1 MALSHIFSSP
11 VADFTGTV
19 TVFDSNGQTA
29 TTNAT
34 ALVRP
39 SNWNSVHN
47 EFYTITGNTNN
58 ASTISGTNIHW
69 SGGNGVTIIGSSNSI
84 GWSVNTSYRASND
97 AIGLNSAFTAGPLAM
112 TVNSSGLSLN
122 AGSAAGTSSGFT
134 GGASISGSM
143 THNTA
148 GLAIS
153 LSHPAWLTTA
163 AQSNHS
169 HGNPQLNLTNLSGT
183 TASNSAGFTLSLS
196 AAAPGGVTLT
206 NYATGNTTQSSSGTI
221 AGSSVIVRGS
231 GGVSAGISN
240 GSYIVHGPEL
250 TSLAATGALS
260 ASSNGSTISLGVG
273 TVTAYATSNTTGAS
287 SATIDLGS
295 IVVRG
300 AGIVS
305 AGISAG
311 TIIVS
316 ASAAGAAD
324 GYNLIAAGTQTANT
338 TGTVLFQ
345 NSNGITFGMSN
356 SSVVTAS
363 HNGLTTA
370 AQSDHSHGNPTL
382 ALTNLSGTTASAS
395 NGLTLSLSA
404 AAQTS
409 QSAIR
414 GFGVSNTGATAGNTG
429 ISTGVDWVLA
439 GSQSL
444 TLSQSTAGGGPNTVW
459 IQHPAWITTARA
471 SNDAVGLNTAQTNVT
486 WTVNSAG
493 LSLNAAGYAGTGTSI
508 TGGAAITLNSNGL
521 QFNGAALAGT
531 GTTFA
536 GANISA
542 SMTLNSAG
550 LNLSASVAAPGAAAE
565 NNAINLLG
573 ANTAGNTT
581 ATGSTIGWSGINL
594 TLSGTN
600 GSQVVISA
608 SAQSNQTVGMYALG
622 NTTQNSSTTLDAR
635 TLSLNALGAMTAG
648 YSNGSIQLSAPA
660 TSSLVGSF
668 GVQVSTNGSTI
679 TVQRNLNSYYAYPFN
694 VMVNTQTIA
703 PQSNTSY
710 VFPIEIVEPEA
721 IAFGRGPQTVSISSM
736 ASIATTANTTFSYNQ
751 EGTFNIVMYTRGTG
765 ASSQSLQSV
774 LSSSYSSRGSINVQA
789 NANGSQWSVTHGYS
803 FPASNTA
810 QATTSFSYA
819 TSLTNI
825 NISTTHMTIMTGA
838 KIVAGPLSTTLQP
851 AQYWMAFGNQTA
863 QTTNGAASLSNMR
876 STASYLA
883 LSQVNLT
890 WGEFGSASASSI
902 QNNYG
907 IGSYTKA
914 ATGTTDSIAFSQI
927 SSASSHLVPYF
938 TFVRIA

>member
-58 ASTISGTNIHW
+58 ASTVSGTNIHW
-69 SGGNGVTIIGSSNSI
+69 SGGNGVTLIGSSNSI
-84 GWSVNTSYRASND
+84 GISVATNYQSQGAYLTTARASND

-112 TVNSSGLSLN
+112 TINSSGLSLN
-122 AGSAAGTSSGFT
+122 AASAAGTTTGFT

-148 GLAIS
+148 GLAVS
-153 LSHPAWLTTA
+153 LSHPAWITTA

-196 AAAPGGVTLT
+196 AAAPGAVTLT

-221 AGSSVIVRGS
+221 AGSSIIFRGS

-240 GSYIVHGPEL
+240 GSVVVDGPGL
-250 TSLAATGALS
+250 TSVAATGALS

-273 TVTAYATSNTTGAS
+273 TITAYATSNTTQAS
-287 SATIDLGS
+287 SGTINLNS
-295 IVVRG
+295 LVVRG
-300 AGIVS
+300 AGIASVGVS
-305 AGISAG
+305 DGAYVVSVPSGGGAVVSNAIQSVGSATNSGTNTSRFAADDHVHAGVFSMGVSTGGNTVGDTRVDVGRFVFQGGNNITLSQITGANAVNTIVVSGANAGGAQTGISG
-311 TIIVS
+311 VVVS
-316 ASAAGAAD
+316 DATYTS
-324 GYNLIAAGTQTANT
+324 
-338 TGTVLFQ
+338 GTVSF
-345 NSNGITFGMSN
+345 SNAGNITIS
-356 SSVVTAS
+356 SSV
-363 HNGLTTA
+363 NGAT
-370 AQSDHSHGNPTL
+370 QYIR
-382 ALTNLSGTTASAS
+382 LSG
-395 NGLTLSLSA
+395 N
-404 AAQTS
+404 AAQTT

-471 SNDAVGLNTAQTNVT
+471 STDAVGLNTAQTNVT

-493 LSLNAAGYAGTGTSI
+493 LSLNAAGYAGTGTTFNGANISGSI
-508 TGGAAITLNSNGL
+508 TQNSNGL
-521 QFNGAALAGT
+521 QL
-531 GTTFA
+531 
-536 GANISA
+536 
-542 SMTLNSAG
+542 SM
-550 LNLSASVAAPGAAAE
+550 SVAAPGAAAE

-581 ATGSTIGWSGINL
+581 ATGSTIGWSGVNI

-600 GSQVVISA
+600 ASQVV
-608 SAQSNQTVGMYALG
+608 V
-622 NTTQNSSTTLDAR
+622 
-635 TLSLNALGAMTAG
+635 
-648 YSNGSIQLSAPA
+648 SAPA

-721 IAFGRGPQTVSISSM
+721 VAFGRGPQTVSISSM

-751 EGTFNIVMYTRGTG
+751 QGTFNIVMYTRGTG
-765 ASSQSLQSV
+765 ANSQSLQSV
-774 LSSSYSSRGSINVQA
+774 FSSSYSSRGSINVQA
-789 NANGSQWSVTHGYS
+789 NANGSQWSVTHAYS
-803 FPASNTA
+803 FPASNTD

-819 TSLTNI
+819 TTLTNI
-825 NISTTHMTIMTGA
+825 NISTTHMTAMTGA
-838 KIVAGPLSTTLQP
+838 KIVAGPLSTTLAP

-863 QTTNGAASLSNMR
+863 QTTQGAASLSNMR

-883 LSQVNLT
+883 LSQVNLS
-890 WGEFGSASASSI
+890 WAEFGSPTASSI